1 MYDCNDILFFQQQVG
16 EMKLQLESVI
26 KENERYIN
34 ELLFILLLS

>member
-1 MYDCNDILFFQQQVG
+1 MYDYSDILFFQKQVG

-34 ELLFILLLS
+34 